1 MGYWKIKYEGKEVT
15 LGDAPMDLMIE
26 AINGII
32 KSYEIDFQRKPTLEE
47 IKAIFEEN
55 VKGYGTDWHSLE
67 EKTEKQIAMLEEIT
81 GETDEVS
88 EKIAESITDITGKEF
103 RPEDLIHFKPRDKKK
118 DN

>member
-1 MGYWKIKYEGKEVT
+1 MGYWKTKYEGKEVT

-32 KSYEIDFQRKPTLEE
+32 GIYKMEFGRKPTLEE

>member
-15 LGDAPMDLMIE
+15 LGDAPIDIMIE

-55 VKGYGTDWHSLE
+55 VKGYGTDWHSIE
-67 EKTEKQIAMLEEIT
+67 EKTEQQMAMYEECSQADGLSENIAQSI
-81 GETDEVS
+81 S
-88 EKIAESITDITGKEF
+88 EFTGKEVK
-103 RPEDLIHFKPRDKKK
+103 PEEIRHFKLRNKSRD
-118 DN
+118 N